1 MSEGGTHFS
10 VISFLGALA
19 IFLYGIKLSRVGV
32 QLLVGN
38 RLKDLISTITQN
50 RLMALLTGMVT
61 TLILQSS
68 TATTVLLVGFARSGV
83 ISLTQAMGVILG
95 ADIGT
100 TFVVILL
107 SIQEIS
113 QYALL
118 LLVFGILLDFF
129 KDKKTKYL
137 GMILL
142 GFGFVFFGMKLMVHS
157 TLGLKDS
164 HLVQEV
170 FATFTST
177 PAVSFFLALVFT
189 ALVQNS
195 ATTLGLAIA
204 LAFSGMLNLRTS
216 LPIVLGANV
225 GTCFSSILN
234 SVGGGI
240 EARRVALAHLF
251 FKVTG
256 AVIVMLFYPFFLAR
270 LDTLQLSVPQL
281 FSNPSSGIAFIHVLF
296 NLSLSVVFL
305 PFINQGSWI
314 IQKLLPESLDKTDRP
329 FTTLYLNE
337 SSLSTP
343 ALAFANAKREIL
355 RMAEIAFDMFRET
368 IVVFDK
374 NDADLITNIEV
385 KDDQIDILDRE
396 IKFYLAK
403 ISQENLGPEQA
414 RLQLNLVS
422 ITCDLEEICDVI
434 NKNIL
439 ELAAKKIDKARH
451 FSSEGWKE
459 IVEMHSKVLENF
471 QLAISIFTTEDKG
484 LAQQMLRHEKHMT
497 TLEDK
502 YRESHLHRLHQG
514 LKETLKTS
522 SIHLDLLSNF
532 HRINAKLT
540 AIVRATFSQNHIH
553 QSIL

>member
-1 MSEGGTHFS
+1 METGTHFS
-10 VISFLGALA
+10 IIAFLGAMA

-50 RLMALLTGMVT
+50 RITALITGMVT

-68 TATTVLLVGFARSGV
+68 TATTVMLVGFARSGV
-83 ISLTQAMGVILG
+83 ITLTQAMGVILG

-100 TFVVILL
+100 TFVVILF
-107 SIQEIS
+107 SIKEIS
-113 QYALL
+113 EYALL
-118 LLVFGILLDFF
+118 LLVAGIILDFF
-129 KDKKTKYL
+129 RSKKATYL
-137 GMILL
+137 GMIFL
-142 GFGFVFFGMKLMVHS
+142 GFGFVFFGMKLMIHS
-157 TLGLKDS
+157 TMVLKDS
-164 HLVQEV
+164 HLILEI
-170 FATFTST
+170 FSAFIST
-177 PAVSFFLALVFT
+177 PATSFFLALLFT
-189 ALVQNS
+189 AAVQNS
-195 ATTLGLAIA
+195 ATTLGLSIA
-204 LAFSGMLNLRTS
+204 LAFSGLLNLHS
-216 LPIVLGANV
+216 ALPIVLGANV
-225 GTCFSSILN
+225 GTCFSSVLN
-234 SVGGGI
+234 SIGGGI

-256 AVIVMLFYPFFLAR
+256 AVIVMLFYPFFLSQ
-270 LDTLQLSVPQL
+270 LDWMELQFPQL
-281 FSNPSSGIAFIHVLF
+281 LNNPSTGIAFMHVIF
-296 NLSLSVVFL
+296 NMGLSVTFL
-305 PFINQGSWI
+305 PFIHQGGWL
-314 IQKLLPESLDKTDRP
+314 IQKILPESLNKTDRP
-329 FTTLYLNE
+329 FSSIYLNE
-337 SSLSTP
+337 NSLSTP

-355 RMAEIAFDMFRET
+355 RMAEIALNMFQET
-368 IVVFDK
+368 ITVFEK
-374 NDADLITNIEV
+374 NDADLIVNVEV
-385 KDDQIDILDRE
+385 KDDKIDILDRE

-403 ISQENLGPEQA
+403 ISQENLSQEQA
-414 RLQLNLVS
+414 RMQLNLVS

-439 ELAAKKIDKARH
+439 ELAAKKISKARH
-451 FSSEGWKE
+451 FSAEGWKE
-459 IVEMHSKVLENF
+459 IVEMHAKVLENF

-497 TLEDK
+497 FMEDK

-540 AIVRATFSQNHIH
+540 SIVRATFSQNHIH